1 MAQIQKD
8 SSAWSAVNTTVWD
21 IVNPITNLGAQF
33 FGGPFSYPTYWR
45 MATKGVANVDPFF
58 ISRFLSFIPKYVYNN
73 SINPSLKV
81 MGWDQGVNGFFKK
94 VGGFFD
100 KFKIAG
106 VKFDKEYGFV
116 VDASIRED
124 FYQIDKLD
132 KLYKKRLKEKHNITK
147 LSLEDSKKVLRSDK
161 RLQNILSHKFRT
173 KLKNKATGKLLVNLG
188 IRTLGW
194 IGLAY
199 TTYDIV
205 KTVGEGLNF
214 LHEMSVNLAQDIE
227 AKRQHMLKVDFNKP
241 LYGGYLTAGAYTERQ
256 RAIRLLARNPGL
268 PRPAI
273 GNEAYRYSG
282 GY

>member
-1 MAQIQKD
+1 MAQVQKD
-8 SSAWSAVNTTVWD
+8 SSAWSAVNASVWD
-21 IVNPITNLGAQF
+21 IVNPISNVGAQF

-58 ISRFLSFIPKYVYNN
+58 ISRFLSFIPKYAYNQV
-73 SINPSLKV
+73 INPSLKT

-100 KFKIAG
+100 RFKIAG

-116 VDASIRED
+116 VDASINKEYYKIDTLKKILERREK
-124 FYQIDKLD
+124 YNINVTDKNK
-132 KLYKKRLKEKHNITK
+132 KLTHHIQRK
-147 LSLEDSKKVLRSDK
+147 LSKKTSKFL
-161 RLQNILSHKFRT
+161 F
-173 KLKNKATGKLLVNLG
+173 NLG

-205 KTVGEGLNF
+205 KTTGEVLNF
-214 LHEMSVNLAQDIE
+214 LHEQSVNLAQDIE
-227 AKRQHMLKVDFNKP
+227 ARRQHMLKVDFNKP

>member
-1 MAQIQKD
+1 MSQVQKD
-8 SSAWSAVNTTVWD
+8 SSAWSAINTTVWD
-21 IVNPITNLGAQF
+21 IVNPITNIGAQF

-58 ISRFLSFIPKYVYNN
+58 LSRFLSFIPKSIYNNTINPGLKYMNWDKGVKTAFNVTKSFIEKIKIPYVYYDKNYGIVINN
-73 SINPSLKV
+73 HEK
-81 MGWDQGVNGFFKK
+81 M
-94 VGGFFD
+94 
-100 KFKIAG
+100 
-106 VKFDKEYGFV
+106 E
-116 VDASIRED
+116 
-124 FYQIDKLD
+124 
-132 KLYKKRLKEKHNITK
+132 KRLRNKIKIQEERLKKYSIGKETRKKFINKNKKELIK
-147 LSLEDSKKVLRSDK
+147 LASKG
-161 RLQNILSHKFRT
+161 ILSK
-173 KLKNKATGKLLVNLG
+173 G
-188 IRTLGW
+188 IIALGW

-205 KTVGEGLNF
+205 KTTGEVLNF
-214 LHEMSVNLAQDIE
+214 LHEQSINLAQDIE
-227 AKRQHMLKVDFNKP
+227 ARRQHMLKVDFNKP

>member
-1 MAQIQKD
+1 MAQVQKD
-8 SSAWSAVNTTVWD
+8 SSAWSVINASVWD
-21 IVNPITNLGAQF
+21 IVNPISNLGAQF

-45 MATKGVANVDPFF
+45 MVTKGVANVDPFF
-58 ISRFLSFIPKYVYNN
+58 ISRFLSFIPKYAYNN
-73 SINPSLKV
+73 AINPGLKA

-100 KFKIAG
+100 RFKIAN

-116 VDASIRED
+116 FNPNNKVFTEEKVKGVLERIEKKYKNVITEKNTKR
-124 FYQIDKLD
+124 KLHVKK
-132 KLYKKRLKEKHNITK
+132 KLEKITNK
-147 LSLEDSKKVLRSDK
+147 VSSKF
-161 RLQNILSHKFRT
+161 ILGAGVRM
-173 KLKNKATGKLLVNLG
+173 LG
-188 IRTLGW
+188 Y

-199 TTYDIV
+199 TTYDII

-268 PRPAI
+268 PQPFI
-273 GNEAYRYSG
+273 GNEADRYMRRF
-282 GY
+282 